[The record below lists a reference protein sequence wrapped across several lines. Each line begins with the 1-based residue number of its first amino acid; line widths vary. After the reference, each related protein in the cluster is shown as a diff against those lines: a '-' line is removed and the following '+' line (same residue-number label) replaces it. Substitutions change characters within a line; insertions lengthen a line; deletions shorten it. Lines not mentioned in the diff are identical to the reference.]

1 MHMLPCPHTGSLGTL
16 HDLAVYLLGTDD
28 GHISLVG
35 LYRLIQQIEDSLG
48 TSLCHNDTVQLLTDL
63 ADGHVEALVKG

>member
-16 HDLAVYLLGTDD
+16 HDLAVYLPGTDD

-48 TSLCHNDTVQLLTDL
+48 AGLCHNDTVQLLADL
-63 ADGHVEALVKG
+63 ADRHVEALVKS